1 MYSNVLEYLE
11 HAAQTMP
18 ERIGFADEKEE
29 MSYAALY
36 DAARRIG
43 TGLSE
48 YAAIR
53 QPIAVVMTDRSVRCV
68 AGMLGTVYAGCPYS
82 PLDAAMPAER
92 LKTILDLL
100 RPAAVLCDEATRA
113 AVEKAEYDCPVL
125 TYEALI
131 STPIDGEKLARIRER
146 VSVWDILS
154 ILFTSGS
161 TGIPKGVAQSQYSY
175 INYTETNT
183 ERFGFTQRDIYAN
196 QSPFFYANSITDI
209 YPPIKIG
216 AQVNIMP
223 ARCLSFPKMLIE
235 TLRTQR
241 VSVLCMTP
249 SSYVKAA
256 NSGAMSAGCL
266 PELKYIILS
275 GEAAHWQT
283 LEKWLAAAPNA
294 KVWNFYGS
302 TEAMGIAVRRLDRV
316 YSDSELIPV
325 GQAYK
330 GVEILIVD
338 EEDRELPRGEKGE
351 MLIASPWI
359 CSGYYRDAARTQSAL
374 VSDPT
379 DRGYSTRYYRTGDI
393 GRLDEDGTLTVHG
406 RRDSQ
411 IKRAG
416 YRMELGEVEAALRR
430 VEGWKDGCVLYDKA
444 SGRLACFWEGALT
457 QKELTSALKKQLPRY
472 ALPDTFIHLDAMPHT
487 ATMKVDREALRKMM

>member
-1 MYSNVLEYLE
+1 
-11 HAAQTMP
+11 
-18 ERIGFADEKEE
+18 
-29 MSYAALY
+29 
-36 DAARRIG
+36 
-43 TGLSE
+43 
-48 YAAIR
+48 
-53 QPIAVVMTDRSVRCV
+53 
-68 AGMLGTVYAGCPYS
+68 
-82 PLDAAMPAER
+82 
-92 LKTILDLL
+92 
-100 RPAAVLCDEATRA
+100 
-113 AVEKAEYDCPVL
+113 
-125 TYEALI
+125 
-131 STPIDGEKLARIRER
+131 
-146 VSVWDILS
+146 
-154 ILFTSGS
+154 
-161 TGIPKGVAQSQYSY
+161 
-175 INYTETNT
+175 
-183 ERFGFTQRDIYAN
+183 
-196 QSPFFYANSITDI
+196 
-209 YPPIKIG
+209 
-216 AQVNIMP
+216 
-223 ARCLSFPKMLIE
+223 
-235 TLRTQR
+235 
-241 VSVLCMTP
+241 
-249 SSYVKAA
+249 
-256 NSGAMSAGCL
+256 
-266 PELKYIILS
+266 
-275 GEAAHWQT
+275 
-283 LEKWLAAAPNA
+283 
-294 KVWNFYGS
+294 
-302 TEAMGIAVRRLDRV
+302 MGIAVRRLDRV

-444 SGRLACFWEGALT
+444 SGKLACFWEGALT